1 MTDYLWIVI
10 ALPLAAAL
18 LNHFA
23 GRRMGEPRA
32 AGPAVLAVVGAFV
45 YAAVAARDF
54 FISEHAS
61 TGAVATVHL
70 FDWMPGLGAPA
81 ELLWDPLSAT
91 MTLVVTGVGALIHI
105 YAVGYMHGDPR
116 FSRFFTY
123 LNLFIASM
131 LILVLANNFALL
143 FVGWELVGL
152 CSYLLISF
160 WFTRPEAAAAGKK
173 AFVVNRI
180 GDFGFMVALMLV
192 FASFG
197 TLSYTDVLHEPGE
210 VIGATTATA
219 IGLLLLVGA
228 AGKSA
233 QVPLYVWLPDAM
245 EGPTPVSA
253 LIHAATMVTAGVYMV
268 ARTGAI
274 YGLSDVAGGVVATVG
289 AVTALLAATIAIAQ
303 RDIKRVLAY
312 STISQL
318 GYMFMAVG
326 IGGYVAGLFHLVTHA
341 VFKALLFLGA
351 GSVIHAMAGEQNMTR
366 MGGLRSKMPVT
377 HATMLVATLSIAGIP
392 PLAGFWSKDEILA
405 VLFAKGGYFTLL
417 WAVGLLTALLTAFYM
432 ARQYFLVF
440 DGKARWPD
448 RADPHESPRIMTGPL
463 VVLGVLTVLI
473 GFVNTPFRLS
483 FEHFLEPAFEGVYL
497 AHAPGDGL
505 LLGALALVSVAAGL
519 VGIAIAF
526 LLYRHAS
533 DETRE
538 RLLGRVRRPFMAWE
552 NGYWVDDVYGAL
564 IVKPGMRIALWSAGA
579 VDQRTID
586 GLVNGV
592 GVAIRRLGHR
602 LRPLQSGFVRSY
614 GALLAVGAVA
624 MVAWIV
630 ARGL

>member
-54 FISEHAS
+54 FVSEHAS
-61 TGAVATVHL
+61 AEAITVVHL
-70 FDWMPGLGAPA
+70 FDWMPGLGATA

-143 FVGWELVGL
+143 FVSWELVGL

-160 WFTRPEAAAAGKK
+160 WYTRPEAAAASKK

-197 TLSYTDVLHEPGE
+197 TLSYTDVLHEPGA

-274 YGLSDVAGGVVATVG
+274 FGLSDVAGGVVATVG
-289 AVTALLAATIAIAQ
+289 ALTALLAATIAIAQ

-326 IGGYVAGLFHLVTHA
+326 IAGYVAGLFHLVTHA

-351 GSVIHAMAGEQNMTR
+351 GSVIHAMAAEQDMTR

-405 VLFAKGGYFTLL
+405 VLFAKGGYYMLL
-417 WAVGLLTALLTAFYM
+417 WGVGLLTALLTAFYM

-440 DGKARWPD
+440 DGKPRWRD
-448 RADPHESPRIMTGPL
+448 GADPHESPRVMTVPL
-463 VVLGVLTVLI
+463 IVLGVLTVLI

-483 FEHFLEPAFEGVYL
+483 FEHFLEPAFEGIYL
-497 AHAPGDGL
+497 AHGPSDGF
-505 LLGALALVSVAAGL
+505 LLGALALVSVAAGV

-526 LLYRHAS
+526 ILYRHAS
-533 DETRE
+533 EETRE
-538 RLLGRVRRPFMAWE
+538 RLLGRVRRPFMAWG

-564 IVKPGMRIALWSAGA
+564 IVKPGMRIALWSAA
-579 VDQRTID
+579 VVDQRTID

-592 GVAIRRLGHR
+592 GVAVRRLGHR

-614 GALLAVGAVA
+614 GALLAVGAVGV
-624 MVAWIV
+624 VAWIV

>member
-1 MTDYLWIVI
+1 MADYLWVVI
-10 ALPLAAAL
+10 ALPLGAAL
-18 LNHFA
+18 FNHFF
-23 GRRMGEPRA
+23 GRRIGEPRS
-32 AGPAVLAVVGAFV
+32 AGLAILSVVGAFA
-45 YAAVAARDF
+45 YAAVAAKDF

-61 TGAVATVHL
+61 TDAITVVHL
-70 FDWMPGLGAPA
+70 FDWIPGLGATA
-81 ELLWDPLSAT
+81 ELLWDPLAAT

-160 WFTRPEAAAAGKK
+160 WYTRPAAAAAGKK

-180 GDFGFMVALMLV
+180 GDFGFMVALMLIFV
-192 FASFG
+192 SFG
-197 TLSYTDVLHEPGE
+197 TLSYTKVLHEPGE

-233 QVPLYVWLPDAM
+233 QLPLYVWLPDAM

-268 ARTGAI
+268 ARTAAI

-289 AVTALLAATIAIAQ
+289 ALTALLAATIAIAQ

-326 IGGYVAGLFHLVTHA
+326 VAGYVAGLFHLVTHA

-351 GSVIHAMAGEQNMTR
+351 GSVIHAMADEQDMTR
-366 MGGLRSKMPVT
+366 MGGLRAKMPVT
-377 HATMLVATLSIAGIP
+377 HLTMLVATLSIAGIP

-405 VLFAKGGYFTLL
+405 VLFAKGGYFTAL

-440 DGKARWPD
+440 DGEPRWRD
-448 RADPHESPRIMTGPL
+448 GVEPHESPRTMTGPL
-463 VVLGVLTVLI
+463 IILGVLTVLI

-483 FEHFLEPAFEGVYL
+483 FEHFLEPAFDGIDS

-505 LLGALALVSVAAGL
+505 LLTALALVSVGAGV
-519 VGIAIAF
+519 VGIVIAF
-526 LLYRHAS
+526 LLYRQAS
-533 DETRE
+533 EETRE
-538 RLLGRVRRPFMAWE
+538 RLLARVRRPLRAWE
-552 NGYWVDDVYGAL
+552 HGYWVDEVYGSL
-564 IVKPGMRIALWSAGA
+564 IVKPGMRIAVWSAGF

-586 GLVNGV
+586 GVVTGLGWAVRQAG
-592 GVAIRRLGHR
+592 ARLQ
-602 LRPLQSGFVRSY
+602 PLQSGYVRSY
-614 GALLAVGAVA
+614 GALLAAGAVGV
-624 MVAWIV
+624 VAWIV
-630 ARGL
+630 VRGL

>member
-10 ALPLAAAL
+10 ALPLGAAL
-18 LNHFA
+18 FNHFL
-23 GRRMGEPRA
+23 GRRLGEPRA
-32 AGPAVLAVVGAFV
+32 AGPAIFGVVGAFG
-45 YAAVAARDF
+45 YAAVAALDF
-54 FISEHAS
+54 FVSEHAS
-61 TGAVATVHL
+61 EEAIAVVYL
-70 FDWMPGLGAPA
+70 FDWIPGLGAGA

-105 YAVGYMHGDPR
+105 YSVGYMHGDPR

-160 WFTRPEAAAAGKK
+160 WYTRPSAAAAGKK

-192 FASFG
+192 FTSFG
-197 TLSYTDVLHEPGE
+197 TLSYTKVLHDPGE

-228 AGKSA
+228 VGKSA
-233 QVPLYVWLPDAM
+233 QLPLYVWLPDAM

-274 YGLSDVAGGVVATVG
+274 YGLSDIAGGAVATVG
-289 AVTALLAATIAIAQ
+289 ALTALLAATIAIAQ

-326 IGGYVAGLFHLVTHA
+326 IAGYAAGVFHLVTHA

-351 GSVIHAMAGEQNMTR
+351 GSVIHAMADEQDMTR
-366 MGGLRSKMPVT
+366 MGGLRKKMPIT
-377 HATMLVATLSIAGIP
+377 HLTMLVATLSIAGIP

-405 VLFAKGGYFTLL
+405 VLFAKGGYFTVL

-440 DGKARWPD
+440 GGEARWGD
-448 RADPHESPRIMTGPL
+448 GVQPHESPRIMTVPL
-463 VVLGVLTVLI
+463 IVLGVLTVLI
-473 GFVNTPFRLS
+473 GFVNTPFRLG
-483 FEHFLEPAFEGVYL
+483 FEHFLEPAFEGVGL
-497 AHAPGDGL
+497 AHAPEDGWL
-505 LLGALALVSVAAGL
+505 LAALALVSVAAGV

-526 LLYRHAS
+526 LLYHHAS
-533 DETRE
+533 EEARE
-538 RLLGRVRRPFMAWE
+538 RLLGRVRRPLMAFE
-552 NGYWVDDVYGAL
+552 HGYWVDEVYGRL
-564 IVKPGMRIALWSAGA
+564 IVEPGMRIAVWSAEV
-579 VDQRTID
+579 VDNRTID
-586 GLVNGV
+586 GLVNGAGGAV
-592 GVAIRRLGHR
+592 RRLGEL

-614 GALLAVGAVA
+614 GALLAAGAVGV
-624 MVAWIV
+624 VAWIV